1 MDADS
6 QKIFDE
12 ILLKDQDSLS
22 EGEVQFLMARR
33 SYLNDEQRKRYA
45 SLIAAHEKAV
55 KSGKAGKSA
64 DGLDEM
70 KLPAL
75 KKLAE
80 KEEVEIKGLTTIPE
94 IAAAIRNERSK
105 QE

>member
-1 MDADS
+1 M
-6 QKIFDE
+6 FDT
-12 ILLKDQDSLS
+12 ILAKDKDSLS

-45 SLIAAHEKAV
+45 DLITAHEKAV
-55 KSGKAGKSA
+55 KSGKVGKSE

-75 KKLAE
+75 KKLAD
-80 KEEVEIKGLTTIPE
+80 KEEVDVKGLTTVPE
-94 IAAAIRNERSK
+94 IAAAIRAARASAGE
-105 QE
+105 